1 MPISLKY
8 LSGCE
13 GQIGEKET
21 KKDRGARSDILNE
34 DIGEMRLE
42 LSHKRS
48 KRGFRESRRGWEEE
62 VGKKI
67 SKDVTVTC
75 MM

>member
-48 KRGFRESRRGWEEE
+48 KRGFRESRD
-62 VGKKI
+62 VGGRKRLERKFRKT
-67 SKDVTVTC
+67 SRLHV
-75 MM
+75 